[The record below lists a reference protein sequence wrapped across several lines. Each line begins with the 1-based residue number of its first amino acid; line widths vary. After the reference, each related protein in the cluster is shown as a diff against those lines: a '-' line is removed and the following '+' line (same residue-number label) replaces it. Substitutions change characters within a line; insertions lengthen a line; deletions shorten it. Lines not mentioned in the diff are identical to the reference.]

1 MKQIHRQRLL
11 ALARQVESKKPL
23 RRKLGRRFY
32 SIGFALETWFRQD
45 MAAANQNTCGA
56 AACLAGEAVMLFG
69 TKEQRDSAC
78 SKYFFPVTVA
88 GDLLGLDTYECTEL
102 FTPDLGIGRRD
113 INITAAR
120 AKITGK
126 QAARVVR
133 HYVKTGNVDWSVR
146 GEP

>member
-23 RRKLGRRFY
+23 RRKL
-32 SIGFALETWFRQD
+32 
-45 MAAANQNTCGA
+45 
-56 AACLAGEAVMLFG
+56 
-69 TKEQRDSAC
+69 
-78 SKYFFPVTVA
+78 
-88 GDLLGLDTYECTEL
+88 
-102 FTPDLGIGRRD
+102 GRRD